1 MIFLT
6 GARTTSLKSSK
17 AKGTA
22 EKQTAKQDS
31 IVALLMNLLISST
44 DMKLWIRLE
53 S

>member
-31 IVALLMNLLISST
+31 IVALLDEFVDIEYGYEAV
-44 DMKLWIRLE
+44 DQA
-53 S
+53 